1 MQTQMHHKHAHI
13 NTSTPMHTH
22 ARTCNTC
29 TCMHMYTCTMQ
40 IPACTNM
47 YMHTN
52 ISTQIHE
59 QTCTC
64 SLHTHTCTCIYAHL
78 VQRWGTGQLPVLRT
92 VLSIHIFAAKALAY
106 GEISCCRDG
115 KSIKHPEENYTD
127 RQVPI
132 GRDHIRRSVM
142 VEVSPHPCP
151 GALPGPD
158 SLSAQPERTVPSE
171 PGPGRI
177 PWPLWGPGKVSGPP
191 RHRIAA
197 SGSSLQH
204 RASCG
209 EVAWDSLGLRGGA
222 APTCQFGDV
231 KEALKVES
239 PMGVVPVAPNSQEAY
254 RV

>member
-1 MQTQMHHKHAHI
+1 MQLT
-13 NTSTPMHTH
+13 
-22 ARTCNTC
+22 
-29 TCMHMYTCTMQ
+29 
-40 IPACTNM
+40 
-47 YMHTN
+47 
-52 ISTQIHE
+52 
-59 QTCTC
+59 
-64 SLHTHTCTCIYAHL
+64 HTHTCTCIYAHL

-191 RHRIAA
+191 RQRIAA

-239 PMGVVPVAPNSQEAY
+239 PMGVVLLAPNSQEAY